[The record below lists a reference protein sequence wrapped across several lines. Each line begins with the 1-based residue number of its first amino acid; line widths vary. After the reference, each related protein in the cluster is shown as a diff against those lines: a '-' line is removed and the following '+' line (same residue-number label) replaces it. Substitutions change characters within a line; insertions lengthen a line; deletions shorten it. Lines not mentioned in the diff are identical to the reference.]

1 LAEKIFSNG
10 AEVSGG
16 GGSFL
21 SVDGNRQLALKYAQV
36 VSDSVGGGGGGRM
49 KKETSFAYNIFH
61 GPVGRLQLPQL
72 SCCHRLP

>member
-1 LAEKIFSNG
+1 
-10 AEVSGG
+10 
-16 GGSFL
+16 L

-36 VSDSVGGGGGGRM
+36 VSDSVGGGGRM